1 MLNHCLII
9 FFFLDSG
16 NLLAFG
22 YRLPEKSYAIFRL
35 PPPANS
41 ARSAKEVGPSK
52 TRVSSNLNLNL
63 NRARKMASF
72 DPLYRRDK
80 KEISS
85 NTFDKNSETLIY
97 QAKPEL
103 NQISFNESDIPD
115 PLTEDFKK
123 LEDVEMTTV
132 SPTPSSQIVSLANA
146 QAHTESFP
154 TSIKSDPIFQPTP
167 LTVQTTELTKTPTE
181 NKNFNPKNNSIF
193 EIFPTSENENF
204 LTSSEMISDFGDVTI
219 EKDFLNKNKVKP
231 ETISKK
237 FSNKNVESGSA
248 MEHINEIVPTENNE
262 ILQEQKEDNLR
273 IKSLK
278 TDESIFST
286 VSKVEFQSNFTEY
299 DYEDTFIDLTK
310 TSNSSTVQNTD
321 IWSDSNSKFETD
333 DSVFPTFQTE
343 FDEHFNIETE
353 FEDDEDSSEVII

>member
-1 MLNHCLII
+1 
-9 FFFLDSG
+9 
-16 NLLAFG
+16 
-22 YRLPEKSYAIFRL
+22 
-35 PPPANS
+35 
-41 ARSAKEVGPSK
+41 
-52 TRVSSNLNLNL
+52 
-63 NRARKMASF
+63 MASF
-72 DPLYRRDK
+72 DPLNRRDK

-219 EKDFLNKNKVKP
+219 EKEILSKMEVQA
-231 ETISKK
+231 ETISNE
-237 FSNKNVESGSA
+237 FSNYNVENGSA
-248 MEHINEIVPTENNE
+248 MEPGNEIVPTQNNE
-262 ILQEQKEDNLR
+262 ISQEHIENNLR
-273 IKSLK
+273 TKI
-278 TDESIFST
+278 DESIFST

-299 DYEDTFIDLTK
+299 DYDETKDTFIDLTK

-343 FDEHFNIETE
+343 FNEHLNIETE
-353 FEDDEDSSEVII
+353 LEDDEDSSEVIQLRIRNI